1 MIQKYKSENNFWNWG
16 WWGPIDIPIDQSN
29 NIIRRDGNF
38 KVLTFSFSIYF

>member
-1 MIQKYKSENNFWNWG
+1 MIQNYKSEHNFWLWD
-16 WWGPIDIPIDQSN
+16 WWPIIGLPDDQSN